1 MERQFDNNCTH
12 LDSFHLTLGA
22 LRGMQLECNLALYCP
37 CLFVPFALHG
47 IVEVVLERDEV

>member
-1 MERQFDNNCTH
+1 MINNCTH

-22 LRGMQLECNLALYCP
+22 LRGMQLECDLALYCP